1 MSTSYHIERYN
12 INEYRV
18 REVTDLGWVHY
29 YRVYETVVRRY
40 VTRVLS
46 RLLSPDGTVEVSR
59 IEIPTNYLE
68 TEYVRDRTTQY
79 IGVTRIAGSGTTSA
93 ARPTHPPA
101 NPITIAV
108 PA

>member
-1 MSTSYHIERYN
+1 MSTSYQVERYN

-18 REVTDLGWVHY
+18 REVSDVGWVYY

-40 VTRVLS
+40 VTRILS

-79 IGVTRIAGSGTTSA
+79 VGVTKLAGSSTTSVSGS
-93 ARPTHPPA
+93 TQTPA
-101 NPITIAV
+101 SPIAIAV
-108 PA
+108 PE